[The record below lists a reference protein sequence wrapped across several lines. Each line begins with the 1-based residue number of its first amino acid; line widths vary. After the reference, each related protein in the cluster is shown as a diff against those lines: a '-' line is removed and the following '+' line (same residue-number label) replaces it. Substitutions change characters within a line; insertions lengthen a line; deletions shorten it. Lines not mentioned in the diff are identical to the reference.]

1 MPETT
6 LVSSPFGVLAV
17 LCAVAAFWFLVQQ
30 VTAWKLFDY
39 VPPLLFIYAT
49 PVILNN
55 TGVLPA
61 SSPVYSGLSAFVL
74 PAFIVLMLIKVNV
87 PAAVRIMGKGV
98 LVMLMG
104 TLGVVV
110 GAVVSYAIVH
120 RWLSEDAWTGFG
132 ALAGSWIGGTANM
145 AATAEILKT
154 SPELFGLAVL
164 ADNVIYIIWL
174 PILLGS
180 KNIADKFNAWV
191 KVPEDRLALMDAAAE
206 IHATEERRPEM
217 RDYIYLIAVAVA
229 VTWIGTGLA
238 SSIHSSLIEEPDHTS
253 IQGASDH
260 APPDNELNSAS
271 SEPGL
276 DHASPEEAPDQVSAE
291 KPRNRIEDVFSET
304 TIKILLITT
313 IALLLSVTRVSTLP
327 NATNL
332 GTALI
337 YVFVA
342 GMGARASLAGFA
354 QAPAF
359 LLGALIWIFIHGA
372 FCVLAAKIFRVDVH
386 STAIAS
392 AANIGAAASAPIV
405 AAFHRPSLVPV
416 SVLMALLG
424 YAIGN
429 YVAPLT
435 GRLAQFVVG
444 Q

>member
-39 VPPLLFIYAT
+39 VPPLLFIYAS

-110 GAVVSYAIVH
+110 GAVVSYAAVH
-120 RWLSEDAWTGFG
+120 QWLSEDAWKGFG

-145 AATAEILKT
+145 AATAEMLGT
-154 SPELFGLAVL
+154 PPEQFGLAVL

-206 IHATEERRPEM
+206 IHAAEERRPEM

-229 VTWIGTGLA
+229 VTWIGTVLA
-238 SSIHSSLIEEPDHTS
+238 SSIHTSL
-253 IQGASDH
+253 
-260 APPDNELNSAS
+260 
-271 SEPGL
+271 
-276 DHASPEEAPDQVSAE
+276 EEAPNWV
-291 KPRNRIEDVFSET
+291 NDVFSET

-337 YVFVA
+337 YIFVA